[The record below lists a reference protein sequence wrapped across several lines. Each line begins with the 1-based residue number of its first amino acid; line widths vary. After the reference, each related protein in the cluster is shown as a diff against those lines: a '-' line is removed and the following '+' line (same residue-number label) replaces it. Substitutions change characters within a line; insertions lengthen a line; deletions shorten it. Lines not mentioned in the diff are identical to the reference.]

1 VALNGRVDKLAKLAI
16 EQGISEKKNLAIG
29 ETWNVGGGWA
39 LKVNAIDARAF
50 PRQVWLTL
58 SKDGFIR
65 DDKIV
70 TSGGNN
76 DKPIYTYVESS
87 LGGESDVPVFVT
99 YVDSIFAGANS
110 NIVPVKIHMG
120 DK

>member
-1 VALNGRVDKLAKLAI
+1 MINKGLEQVGSGKAFENGQYYILNWQAEKYLALNGKVDKMAKLAI
-16 EQGISEKKNLAIG
+16 EQGISEKKTLVIG

-70 TSGGNN
+70 TSAATMINHLYLCR
-76 DKPIYTYVESS
+76 KFTRRR
-87 LGGESDVPVFVT
+87 
-99 YVDSIFAGANS
+99 
-110 NIVPVKIHMG
+110 K
-120 DK
+120 